1 MSETEEKPNIAGEGK
16 LNLRVRSQ
24 VRLLLAGS

>member
-1 MSETEEKPNIAGEGK
+1 MADGEEEKPNIAAAEGK

-24 VRLLLAGS
+24 VTSR